1 MHTDAP
7 GPLVAVILAGGRA
20 RRLGGIAK
28 TRVPLA
34 GLSALDRVLAA
45 CEDAVRIVVGPDD
58 DVRTDDRTLVVREDP
73 PFGGP
78 VAALARGVQ
87 EIRAQ
92 RLLPAD
98 AGEVAV
104 LGGDM
109 PHLRP
114 RTLAALRAG
123 DPARVRTTVDATGHL
138 QFLCAVWPH
147 PRLLAALSAATID
160 GADAVSMRT
169 LYAALDPD
177 EIERVD
183 LDPEDVED
191 IDTPEHLERSRARLA
206 AADTSRPDVP
216 QPDLPRST
224 R

>member
-1 MHTDAP
+1 MHPDAP

-34 GLSALDRVLAA
+34 GVSALDRVLAA

-58 DVRTDDRTLVVREDP
+58 DVRADDRTLVVREDP

-78 VAALARGVQ
+78 VAALERGVQ

-98 AGEVAV
+98 AGEVVV

-123 DPARVRTTVDATGHL
+123 DSTRVRTTVDATGHL
-138 QFLCAVWPH
+138 QFLCAVWPY
-147 PRLLAALSAATID
+147 PRLVAALSAATVD
-160 GADAVSMRT
+160 GADAVSMRA
-169 LYAALDPD
+169 LYATLGPD
-177 EIERVD
+177 EIERLD
-183 LDPEDVED
+183 LDPGDVED
-191 IDTPEHLERSRARLA
+191 IDTPEDLARACTRLA
-206 AADTSRPDVP
+206 PPDAP
-216 QPDLPRST
+216 QPDLPRSA

>member
-1 MHTDAP
+1 MHPDAP

-34 GLSALDRVLAA
+34 GPSALDRVLAA
-45 CEDAVRIVVGPDD
+45 CEGAVRIVVGPDD
-58 DVRTDDRTLVVREDP
+58 DVQTDSRTLVVREDP

-78 VAALARGVQ
+78 VAALARAVQ
-87 EIRAQ
+87 EIDTQ

-98 AGEVAV
+98 GGEVAV

-123 DPARVRTTVDATGHL
+123 DPTRVRTTVDATGHL
-138 QFLCAVWPH
+138 QFLCAVWPY
-147 PRLLAALSAATID
+147 PRLVSGLNVATVD
-160 GADAVSMRT
+160 GADAVSMRVLYTT
-169 LYAALDPD
+169 LGPD
-177 EIERVD
+177 EIESLD
-183 LDPEDVED
+183 LDPGDVED
-191 IDTPEHLERSRARLA
+191 IDTPEDLARARSRLAPPDAPPPVPAR
-206 AADTSRPDVP
+206 R
-216 QPDLPRST
+216 T